1 MMDSRVKKRPIA
13 LQYGGIMELTFYIHR
28 NKTNNYRLM
37 PEPIPFHELVLV
49 LQGKMYYE
57 IDGEEVELNER
68 DAAYIPCGHVR
79 SRGLAPDKPEYVSI
93 HFLSDEP
100 PALPRKMVGVVRG
113 CVPHLIAAA
122 DSIDR
127 RFGAPLW
134 GERPLPLIEQLMKTL
149 VQYLEDEHSRPK
161 ESGYVREMKQYMV
174 DHLYSPFHVQDLAEH
189 MSMSPSYCHAV
200 FKKATGTPIMLYFNG
215 LRLQEAKNLLALG
228 GHSLADIVE
237 TLCFYDY
244 NYFSRLFKKHFGVT
258 PVQYKKQL
266 YSLG

>member
-1 MMDSRVKKRPIA
+1 
-13 LQYGGIMELTFYIHR
+13 MELTFYIHR
-28 NKTNNYRLM
+28 NKTDNYKLK

-57 IDGEEVELNER
+57 IDGEVVELNER

-79 SRGLAPDKPEYVSI
+79 SRGLSPDKADYVSL
-93 HFLSDEP
+93 HFLGDEP
-100 PALPRKMVGVVRG
+100 LPLPRKMVGMVRG

-122 DSIDR
+122 DSIER
-127 RFGAPLW
+127 RFGPLPW
-134 GERPLPLIEQLMKTL
+134 GARPLSQIDQLMKIL
-149 VQYLEDEHSRPK
+149 VEYLQMELSMPRESQYVK
-161 ESGYVREMKQYMV
+161 EMKRYMN
-174 DHLYSPFHVQDLAEH
+174 DHLHTPFHVHELAEH

-200 FKKATGTPIMLYFNG
+200 FKKETGTPIMSYYNG

-228 GHSLADIVE
+228 GHSLSDIVE

-244 NYFSRLFKKHFGVT
+244 NYFSRIFKKHFGIT